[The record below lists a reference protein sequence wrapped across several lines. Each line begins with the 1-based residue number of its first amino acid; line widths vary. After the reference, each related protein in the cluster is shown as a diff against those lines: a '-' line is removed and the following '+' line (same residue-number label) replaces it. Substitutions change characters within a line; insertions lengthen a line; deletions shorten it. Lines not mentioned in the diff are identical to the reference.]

1 MGDMSEDRNGKMK
14 IQVLGLIIIF
24 IVSFVYLI
32 TKWILYVW

>member
-1 MGDMSEDRNGKMK
+1 MRAMLEDRNDKMK
-14 IQVLGLIIIF
+14 LRILGMIIIF